1 MEKKRR
7 ETPEKEK
14 KEWGKTSK
22 KCGNACEN
30 MNAWKEVWKLGP
42 EGSVETRTGR
52 KCGSQ
57 ERKEGTEKQGRDG
70 EKGKGKG
77 EKGEKGRD
85 GTERK
90 ERRERER
97 ERRRTGQ
104 IRI

>member
-52 KCGSQ
+52 KCGSN
-57 ERKEGTEKQGRDG
+57 RIGLRRLKRTEKA
-70 EKGKGKG
+70 EKI
-77 EKGEKGRD
+77 
-85 GTERK
+85 ERQKRTVK
-90 ERRERER
+90 EREAAKK
-97 ERRRTGQ
+97 
-104 IRI
+104 

>member
-42 EGSVETRTGR
+42 EGSVEARTGR
-52 KCGSQ
+52 KERKSKEGT
-57 ERKEGTEKQGRDG
+57 ERKEGTEKKGRDG
-70 EKGKGKG
+70 EKGKGEG
-77 EKGEKGRD
+77 LDR
-85 GTERK
+85 
-90 ERRERER
+90 
-97 ERRRTGQ
+97 
-104 IRI
+104 